1 MSGYPVAEGS
11 HTEERAERV
20 SVPIVIAVALLC
32 GIGVLGVTF
41 WLYTLNWLYFVS
53 LVPLIGGT
61 YLLFTRLTG
70 PDRA

>member
-11 HTEERAERV
+11 HSEESAERV
-20 SVPIVIAVALLC
+20 SVPIVIAVSLLC
-32 GIGVLGVTF
+32 GVGVFGVAY
-41 WLYTLNWLYFVS
+41 WLYTYNWLYFAS
-53 LVPLIGGT
+53 LIPLIGGA